1 MNEKDL
7 IFAVAITLLISLNRH
22 FLTAIFNDKQRS
34 SYFSNIPGCALFNHI
49 LSTHYVENSFIC
61 GNLCLR
67 NKQCLSFNF
76 GTIPLSDATFSC
88 QLSSSSAKRSPVNLR
103 KRSEFDYFE
112 LLVSQNKLLTLSS
125 SFLSIMHGSILRV
138 TIPPPGIPPGICNFV
153 LTWRSIPHPRARKKR
168 QFPTPG
174 TAHRPQICCFVY
186 KT

>member
-125 SFLSIMHGSILRV
+125 SFLSIKERE
-138 TIPPPGIPPGICNFV
+138 
-153 LTWRSIPHPRARKKR
+153 
-168 QFPTPG
+168 
-174 TAHRPQICCFVY
+174 
-186 KT
+186 

>member
-1 MNEKDL
+1 MQFKSRIDPALRMNEKVL
-7 IFAVAITLLISLNRH
+7 IFAVAITLLISLNRP

-76 GTIPLSDATFSC
+76 GTMPLSDTTFSC
-88 QLSSSSAKRSPVNLR
+88 QLSSSDAKRSPMNLR

-112 LLVSQNKLLTLSS
+112 FLVSQNKLLTLSS
-125 SFLSIMHGSILRV
+125 NFLSIKERE
-138 TIPPPGIPPGICNFV
+138 
-153 LTWRSIPHPRARKKR
+153 
-168 QFPTPG
+168 
-174 TAHRPQICCFVY
+174 
-186 KT
+186 